1 MTPEQ
6 TESSP
11 LQADQDI
18 ALPSPET
25 GAPSPAPP
33 TVAVI
38 GGGYAGMAAAVTLA
52 GRGIN
57 CHVFEAGKVL
67 GGRAR
72 RVTYRGL
79 TLDNGQ
85 HLMLGAYRELLQLMH
100 KVGTPENDLARYA
113 LTLNLHPDFA
123 LQAPRLPAPLHLAFA
138 LLTARGLSWRDR
150 ASAFGFARALKR
162 PGFKIAAGTTVARL
176 LDAHGQTETVTRCL
190 WEPLCIAALNTPV
203 DRAAAQV
210 FVNVVRDALF
220 RRRAD
225 SDLLLP
231 RVDLSALFPEPAAR
245 WLMARGSRVDTG
257 VRVASVAPS
266 APQFTLADQHGVM
279 REFDAVICAVA
290 PHQLEAIS
298 LPFPMPAPIERYEP
312 IYTVYLC
319 YPARVALPFPMLG
332 RTGGSAQWM
341 FDRGALCGTPGLIS
355 AVISASGAHETMDH
369 ERIAQVVHAEL
380 GEMTG
385 LLSTPLW
392 HKVIAEK
399 FATFAC
405 EPDMFRPAAKLPMG
419 GIFLAGDYV
428 EGDYPATLEGA
439 ARSGIRAA
447 NLAHEFLSPAKH

>member
-1 MTPEQ
+1 M
-6 TESSP
+6 
-11 LQADQDI
+11 
-18 ALPSPET
+18 
-25 GAPSPAPP
+25 
-33 TVAVI
+33 I

-52 GRGIN
+52 ERGIA

-72 RVTYRGL
+72 RVNYRDL
-79 TLDNGQ
+79 VLDNGQ
-85 HLMLGAYRELLQLMH
+85 HILLGAYRELLQLMH
-100 KVGTPENDLARYA
+100 RVGAPEGALARYP
-113 LTLNLHPDFA
+113 LTLHLHPTFA

-138 LLTARGLSWRDR
+138 LLTARGLTWKDR
-150 ASAFGFARALKR
+150 ASAIAFAHALKR
-162 PGFKIAAGTTVARL
+162 LDFRIAAGTTVAQL
-176 LDAHGQTETVTRCL
+176 LDAHRQTETVTRCL
-190 WEPLCIAALNTPV
+190 WEPLCVAALNTPI
-203 DRAAAQV
+203 DRAAGQV

-257 VRVASVAPS
+257 VRVVSVAPS
-266 APQFTLADQHGVM
+266 ATQFKLTDQHGAL

-298 LPFPMPAPIERYEP
+298 LPFPTPAQIERYEP
-312 IYTVYLC
+312 IYTVYLR
-319 YPARVALPFPMLG
+319 YPARLALPFPMLG
-332 RTGGSAQWM
+332 RTSGSAQWI
-341 FDRGALCGTPGLIS
+341 FDREALRGTPGLIS
-355 AVISASGAHETMDH
+355 AAISASGAHENMDH
-369 ERIAQVVHAEL
+369 DRIAQAVHAEL
-380 GEMTG
+380 EEMIG
-385 LLSTPLW
+385 PLSSPLW

-405 EPDMFRPAAKLPMG
+405 EPDILRPAAQLPLG

-428 EGDYPATLEGA
+428 EGAYPATLEGA

-447 NLAHEFLSPAKH
+447 HLAHEFLSTATP

>member
-1 MTPEQ
+1 M
-6 TESSP
+6 
-11 LQADQDI
+11 
-18 ALPSPET
+18 PSPEPR
-25 GAPSPAPP
+25 APSPAPP
-33 TVAVI
+33 KVAVI

-52 GRGIN
+52 ERGIA

-72 RVTYRGL
+72 RVTYRDL
-79 TLDNGQ
+79 ALDNGQ
-85 HLMLGAYRELLQLMH
+85 HILLGAYRELLQLMH
-100 KVGTPENDLARYA
+100 KVGAPQDALARYP
-113 LTLNLHPDFA
+113 LTLNLHPAFV
-123 LQAPRLPAPLHLAFA
+123 LQAARLPAPLHLAFA
-138 LLTARGLSWRDR
+138 LLAARGLSWRDR
-150 ASAFGFARALKR
+150 ASAIGFAHALKR
-162 PGFKIAAGTTVARL
+162 LGFKIAAGTTVAQL
-176 LDAHGQTETVTRCL
+176 LDAHGQTEIVTRCL
-190 WEPLCIAALNTPV
+190 WEPLCIAALNTPI

-257 VRVASVAPS
+257 LRVACVTPS
-266 APQFTLADQHGVM
+266 GTQFTLADQHGAM

-298 LPFPMPAPIERYEP
+298 LPFPRPAQIERYEP

-341 FDRGALCGTPGLIS
+341 FDREALCRTPGLIS
-355 AVISASGAHETMDH
+355 AVISTSGAHENMDH
-369 ERIAQVVHAEL
+369 DRIAQAVHAEL
-380 GEMTG
+380 EEMIG
-385 LLSTPLW
+385 PLSTPLW

-405 EPDMFRPAAKLPMG
+405 EPDMLRPAAQLPLG

-447 NLAHEFLSPAKH
+447 HLAHEFLSTAKR

>member
-1 MTPEQ
+1 M
-6 TESSP
+6 
-11 LQADQDI
+11 L
-18 ALPSPET
+18 SPEFQ
-25 GAPSPAPP
+25 APHPAPQK
-33 TVAVI
+33 VAVI

-52 GRGIN
+52 ERGIA

-72 RVTYRGL
+72 RVIYRDL

-85 HLMLGAYRELLQLMH
+85 HILLGAYRELLHLMNM
-100 KVGTPENDLARYA
+100 VGTPEVALARYP
-113 LTLNLHPDFA
+113 LTLNLYPTFA

-150 ASAFGFARALKR
+150 ASAIAFAHALKR
-162 PGFKIAAGTTVARL
+162 LGFRIAAGTTVAQML
-176 LDAHGQTETVTRCL
+176 EAHRQTETVTRCL
-190 WEPLCIAALNTPV
+190 WEPLCIAALNTPI
-203 DRAAAQV
+203 DRAAAQI

-245 WLMARGSRVDTG
+245 WLMARGSQVDTG
-257 VRVASVAPS
+257 LRVASIAPS
-266 APQFTLADQHGVM
+266 ATQFTLADQHGAT

-298 LPFPMPAPIERYEP
+298 LPFPTPAPPKRYEP
-312 IYTVYLC
+312 IYTVYMC
-319 YPARVALPFPMLG
+319 YPARIALPFPMVG

-341 FDRGALCGTPGLIS
+341 LDREALCGTPGLIS
-355 AVISASGAHETMDH
+355 AVISASGAHENMDH
-369 ERIAQVVHAEL
+369 DRIAQVVHAEL
-380 GEMTG
+380 EEMIG
-385 LLSTPLW
+385 PLPSPLW
-392 HKVIAEK
+392 QKVIAEK

-405 EPDMFRPAAKLPMG
+405 EPDTLRPAAQLPLG
-419 GIFLAGDYV
+419 GFFLAGDYV
-428 EGDYPATLEGA
+428 ESDYPATLEGA

-447 NLAHEFLSPAKH
+447 HLAHEFLSNSKS

>member
-1 MTPEQ
+1 
-6 TESSP
+6 
-11 LQADQDI
+11 
-18 ALPSPET
+18 LPSPEPR
-25 GAPSPAPP
+25 APRPAPP
-33 TVAVI
+33 KVAVI
-38 GGGYAGMAAAVTLA
+38 GGGYAGMAAAVTLVE
-52 GRGIN
+52 RGIA

-72 RVTYRGL
+72 RVTYGGL
-79 TLDNGQ
+79 SLDNGQ
-85 HLMLGAYRELLQLMH
+85 HILLGAYRELLQLMH
-100 KVGTPENDLARYA
+100 KVGAPEDALARYP
-113 LTLNLHPDFA
+113 LTLNLHPAFA
-123 LQAPRLPAPLHLAFA
+123 LQTLRLPAPLHLAFA

-150 ASAFGFARALKR
+150 ASAIGFAHALKR
-162 PGFKIAAGTTVARL
+162 LDFRIAAGTTVAQL
-176 LDAHGQTETVTRCL
+176 LDAHRQTEVVTRCL
-190 WEPLCIAALNTPV
+190 WEPLCIAALNTPI

-257 VRVASVAPS
+257 LRVASVAPS
-266 APQFTLADQHGVM
+266 ATQFTLADQHGAM

-290 PHQLEAIS
+290 PHQLDAIS
-298 LPFPMPAPIERYEP
+298 LPFPTPAQIERYEP

-332 RTGGSAQWM
+332 RTGGSTQWM
-341 FDRGALCGTPGLIS
+341 FDREALCRTPGLIS
-355 AVISASGAHETMDH
+355 AVISASGAHENMDH
-369 ERIAQVVHAEL
+369 DRIAQAVHAEL
-380 GEMTG
+380 EEMIG
-385 LLSTPLW
+385 PLSTPLW

-405 EPDMFRPAAKLPMG
+405 EPDMLRPAAQLPLD

-447 NLAHEFLSPAKH
+447 HLAHEFLSTAKR